1 MGVDN
6 CEEGGAGVHRGQCTR
21 TRGGRAKVS
30 PVASTSQTP
39 APRGK
44 VLLETQTGEC
54 TCCRLQ
60 PPHQTSTSGLS
71 YCQLASGQQ
80 FLQTG
85 PHIIY
90 MYVHFLCKPVL
101 LDTAQRRQI
110 CIILQLRL
118 KTKVCTNLDQWFHL
132 LTSDFQAGHGGMGNT
147 RHM

>member
-60 PPHQTSTSGLS
+60 PPHQTPTSGLS
-71 YCQLASGQQ
+71 FTASWCLDNSFCRLA
-80 FLQTG
+80 L
-85 PHIIY
+85 
-90 MYVHFLCKPVL
+90 
-101 LDTAQRRQI
+101 
-110 CIILQLRL
+110 ILQ
-118 KTKVCTNLDQWFHL
+118 KIYI
-132 LTSDFQAGHGGMGNT
+132 
-147 RHM
+147 

>member
-44 VLLETQTGEC
+44 VLLETQMGEC

-60 PPHQTSTSGLS
+60 PPHQTPTSGLS

-85 PHIIY
+85 PHFAENLYLNILFTC
-90 MYVHFLCKPVL
+90 MYIFFANPSFLTLHNVDKFALFC
-101 LDTAQRRQI
+101 
-110 CIILQLRL
+110 
-118 KTKVCTNLDQWFHL
+118 NLDSKPKCAQILINGSIF
-132 LTSDFQAGHGGMGNT
+132 
-147 RHM
+147 